1 MGFYDDDNDCDNMHE
16 NINNNTNTTDI
27 NEAIHN
33 NYNNI
38 DKHIRILWYTVMV
51 PYLENFNERQ
61 ILDQLTTN
69 DYDKFYAFMIKNN
82 PICQQIIE
90 DYDK

>member
-1 MGFYDDDNDCDNMHE
+1 MAFYDDNDNVYENM
-16 NINNNTNTTDI
+16 NNNVNNSEI
-27 NEAIHN
+27 VENVNN

-38 DKHIRILWYTVMV
+38 DNHIRILWDTVIV

-90 DYDK
+90 DFYK

>member
-1 MGFYDDDNDCDNMHE
+1 MALYDDYENVYENM
-16 NINNNTNTTDI
+16 NMNNNNEVIDDI
-27 NEAIHN
+27 ND

-38 DKHIRILWYTVMV
+38 DKHIRILWDTVIV
-51 PYLENFNERQ
+51 PYLEDFNERQ

-69 DYDKFYAFMIKNN
+69 DYDKFYIFMIKNN

-90 DYDK
+90 DFDKKLNN

>member
-1 MGFYDDDNDCDNMHE
+1 MYNDDNDDNIYE
-16 NINNNTNTTDI
+16 STYISNINTFEMADCI
-27 NEAIHN
+27 NN

-38 DKHIRILWYTVMV
+38 DKHIRILWDNVMV

-69 DYDKFYAFMIKNN
+69 DYNKFYEFMIKNN
-82 PICQQIIE
+82 PICQKIID